1 MVVTCVV
8 GDGLSWS
15 TISCFH
21 HRTKIRE
28 CDRFASSQPKNSI
41 QFENR
46 KLLGSAALLQSLFF
60 ETDDELRTRRS
71 RRRGSDLR
79 SNGKFGY
86 AQQGFQT
93 TTKQHLRVAY
103 TTTTE
108 NIVSGGRL
116 RPKELGKR
124 QLILLRHAKSSW
136 SDRSLKDHER
146 PLSKRGR
153 QAAADIANKLEQQG
167 WSPGLI
173 LCSDAVRT
181 RETLDIMQAHASDLR
196 EAAVRFLGSFYSI
209 AAMDGQTAQH
219 LQESILKY
227 SSDDVT
233 TVMCMGHN
241 RGWEEAAS
249 LLSGVSVELKTAN
262 AALLEAPGSSWQ
274 EVSTK
279 EMNIF
284 NSYEILGPIKLAAL
298 KHSIS
303 VWFMISTWESY

>member
-1 MVVTCVV
+1 MVVTCVM

-41 QFENR
+41 RFEYR
-46 KLLGSAALLQSLFF
+46 KLLGSAALLQSLFC

-79 SNGKFGY
+79 SDGKFGY

-124 QLILLRHAKSSW
+124 RLILLRHAKSSW

-181 RETLDIMQAHASDLR
+181 RETLDIMQAHVSDLR

-274 EVSTK
+274 EAFDK
-279 EMNIF
+279 AGM
-284 NSYEILGPIKLAAL
+284 GGWKLVGIMKPDMADVEGGVL
-298 KHSIS
+298 
-303 VWFMISTWESY
+303 